1 MKRNCLNTNEPFK
14 RGHVRDDGFVFF
26 AYTKVIKADGFF
38 KEIWLSPAASEKIK
52 AKDRQNKKAK
62 YQRKSQRHSPGFATL
77 PLNVRSVVNQ
87 VHRIHEDQL
96 QYNDMPLEE
105 IAEQLAEHM
114 LTSEQWDVVV
124 QHSGPVCFNLKEA
137 IRIAVSM

>member
-1 MKRNCLNTNEPFK
+1 MKRLNPDTNEPFK
-14 RGHVRDDGFVFF
+14 RGDVRHDGFVFF
-26 AYTKVIKADGFF
+26 NYTARLKSDGFF
-38 KEIWLSPAASEKIK
+38 LERWLSPAVSEKRRE
-52 AKDRQNKKAK
+52 KDRNSKKAK

-77 PLNVRSVVNQ
+77 PLNIRSVVNQ